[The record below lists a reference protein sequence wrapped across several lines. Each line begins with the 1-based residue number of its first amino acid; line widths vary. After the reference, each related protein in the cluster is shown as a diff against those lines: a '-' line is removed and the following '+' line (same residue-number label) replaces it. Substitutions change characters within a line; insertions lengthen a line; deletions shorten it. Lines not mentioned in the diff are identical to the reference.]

1 MLSDEL
7 PITENCMA
15 LDDNDIMV
23 PATHCMKMIGLSGSG
38 QPETC
43 LTKNSSLSHNF
54 SVFCN

>member
-1 MLSDEL
+1 MLSDVL

-43 LTKNSSLSHNF
+43 LTKNSSL
-54 SVFCN
+54 